1 MAASPT
7 AVGSRPSRAVLLA
20 VTCLGQ
26 FMVLLDNTIVGA
38 ALPDMQ
44 HRLHTQLTGLQWI
57 VDAYVLLVAML
68 LLSGGVFADR
78 FGRKRVYLAGA
89 VVFTAASVL
98 CALAPSLGWLIAG
111 RVLQGIGASAL
122 SPASLALLVAAH
134 PVPQERVK
142 AIGLWAGF
150 SGIGLAAGP
159 VAGGV
164 LTEAFGWPAIFLVNL
179 PIGVILLLAG
189 LRHLDESR
197 NPDAPAID
205 IPGTVLSVLA
215 VGTLTYGMIE
225 GGARGWTS
233 PVILASF
240 AASAILFAV
249 FGAVEA
255 RRPAPMLPLR
265 LFRQRLFTV
274 SNTAMVVMGFA
285 LMGSSFFFSQFFV
298 YVQGSSILRAGLQTL
313 PVSLTM
319 VIVSP
324 FAGRLAARYGFR
336 MVATVGLTLAGGGLW
351 ALGLVHADTGYG
363 NVWWR
368 LAIAGIGFALTLSPL
383 TGAAIQAVSPHE
395 GGLASGISGTTRQ
408 IGAVLGVALL
418 GAVVRARQSG
428 GASFETGLNSAFI
441 VAGIVTLATAV
452 FTGLWLARSKPVEGT
467 VVPGR
472 SSEADAVT
480 EADVATNPN
489 MATEAN
495 AVTNPGTITNP
506 GAVTNPAVV
515 TDPDA
520 VTDANAVTEANAVNA
535 VPTSSR

>member
-1 MAASPT
+1 MAASHAT
-7 AVGSRPSRAVLLA
+7 AGSRSSRAVLLT

-68 LLSGGVFADR
+68 LMSGGIFADR
-78 FGRKRVYLAGA
+78 FGRKRVYLTGVA
-89 VVFTAASVL
+89 VFTAASLV
-98 CALAPSLGWLIAG
+98 CALAPSVGWLIVG
-111 RVLQGIGASAL
+111 RVLQGIGAAAL
-122 SPASLALLVAAH
+122 SPASLALLAAAY

-164 LTEAFGWPAIFLVNL
+164 LTEALSWPAIFLVNL
-179 PIGVILLLAG
+179 PIGVVLLLVG
-189 LRHLDESR
+189 LRHLGESR
-197 NPDAPAID
+197 NPSAPAID
-205 IPGTVLSVLA
+205 IPGTTLSILSVGL
-215 VGTLTYGMIE
+215 LTYGLIE

-233 PVILASF
+233 PLILGGFTAAVILL
-240 AASAILFAV
+240 AAFV
-249 FGAVEA
+249 AVEA
-255 RRPAPMLPLR
+255 RRSAPMLPLR

-274 SNTAMVVMGFA
+274 SNTAMVVVGFA

-313 PVSLTM
+313 PVSLAM

-336 MVATVGLTLAGGGLW
+336 IVVTTGLSLAGGGLV
-351 ALGLVHADTGYG
+351 ALGMVHADTSYA

-368 LAIAGIGFALTLSPL
+368 LGVVGIGFALTLSPL
-383 TGAAIQAVSPHE
+383 TGAAIQAVTPQE
-395 GGLASGISGTTRQ
+395 GGLASGISSTTRQ
-408 IGAVLGVALL
+408 IGAVLGVAVL
-418 GAVVRARQSG
+418 GAVVRTRQSG
-428 GASFETGLNSAFI
+428 GASFEAGLNSAF
-441 VAGIVTLATAV
+441 VAAGAITLTTAV
-452 FTGLWLARSKPVEGT
+452 FTGLWLARSKPAEG
-467 VVPGR
+467 
-472 SSEADAVT
+472 SAVT
-480 EADVATNPN
+480 HRS
-489 MATEAN
+489 
-495 AVTNPGTITNP
+495 
-506 GAVTNPAVV
+506 

-520 VTDANAVTEANAVNA
+520 VTASNEASVN
-535 VPTSSR
+535 SR

>member
-1 MAASPT
+1 MAASHAT
-7 AVGSRPSRAVLLA
+7 VASRPNRAVLLT

-78 FGRKRVYLAGA
+78 FGRKRVYLTGVAA
-89 VVFTAASVL
+89 FTAASLL
-98 CALAPSLGWLIAG
+98 CSLAPSVGWLLAG
-111 RVLQGIGASAL
+111 RVLQGVGAAAL
-122 SPASLALLVAAH
+122 SPASLALLAAAF

-164 LTEAFGWPAIFLVNL
+164 LTEALGWPAIFLVNL
-179 PIGVILLLAG
+179 PIGVVLLLVG
-189 LRHLDESR
+189 LRHLGESR
-197 NPDAPAID
+197 NPSAPAID

-215 VGTLTYGMIE
+215 VGVLTYGLIE

-233 PVILASF
+233 PVILGSF
-240 AASAILFAV
+240 AAAAILLGAFV
-249 FGAVEA
+249 AVEA
-255 RRPAPMLPLR
+255 RRSAPMLPLR

-274 SNTAMVVMGFA
+274 SNTAMTVVGFA

-313 PVSLTM
+313 PVSLAM

-324 FAGRLAARYGFR
+324 YAGRLAGRYGFR
-336 MVATVGLTLAGGGLW
+336 GVVTTGLALAGLGLL
-351 ALGLVHADTGYG
+351 ALGTVHADTGYG

-368 LAIAGIGFALTLSPL
+368 LGLVGIGFALVLSPL
-383 TGAAIQAVSPHE
+383 TGAAIQAVSPQE
-395 GGLASGISGTTRQ
+395 GGLASGISSTTRQ
-408 IGAVLGVALL
+408 LGAVLGVAVL
-418 GAVVRARQSG
+418 GAVVRTRQSG
-428 GASFETGLNSAFI
+428 GASFETGLNSAFLA
-441 VAGIVTLATAV
+441 AGAITLAGAV
-452 FTGLWLARSKPVEGT
+452 FTGLWLARSGPAEDSAA
-467 VVPGR
+467 PQR
-472 SSEADAVT
+472 SAD
-480 EADVATNPN
+480 
-489 MATEAN
+489 
-495 AVTNPGTITNP
+495 P
-506 GAVTNPAVV
+506 GAVTTSN
-515 TDPDA
+515 
-520 VTDANAVTEANAVNA
+520 EA
-535 VPTSSR
+535 SLKSR

>member
-1 MAASPT
+1 M
-7 AVGSRPSRAVLLA
+7 LLT

-98 CALAPSLGWLIAG
+98 CSLAPSAGWLIAG

-122 SPASLALLVAAH
+122 SPASLALLAAAY
-134 PVPQERVK
+134 PVPQERIK

-150 SGIGLAAGP
+150 SGIGLVAGP

-164 LTEAFGWPAIFLVNL
+164 LTDAFGWPAIFLVNL
-179 PIGVILLLAG
+179 PIGVILLLVG

-197 NPDAPAID
+197 NPNAPAID

-215 VGTLTYGMIE
+215 VGALTYGLTE
-225 GGARGWTS
+225 GGARGWTA
-233 PVILASF
+233 PAILGSF
-240 AASAILFAV
+240 AAAAILLAGFV
-249 FGAVEA
+249 AVEA
-255 RRPAPMLPLR
+255 RRSAPMLPLR

-274 SNTAMVVMGFA
+274 SNTAMIVVGFA

-298 YVQGSSILRAGLQTL
+298 YVQGSSILRAALQTL
-313 PVSLTM
+313 PASLAM

-336 MVATVGLTLAGGGLW
+336 AVVTIGLALAGGGLL
-351 ALGLVHADTGYG
+351 ALGMVHADTGYG

-368 LAIAGIGFALTLSPL
+368 LGVVGIGFALAMSPL
-383 TGAAIQAVSPHE
+383 TGAAIQAVSPQE
-395 GGLASGISGTTRQ
+395 GGLASGISSTTRQ
-408 IGAVLGVALL
+408 IGAVLGVAVL
-418 GAVVRARQSG
+418 GAVVRTRQSG
-428 GASFETGLNSAFI
+428 GASFETGLDSAF
-441 VAGIVTLATAV
+441 VAAGTVTLATAV
-452 FTGLWLARSKPVEGT
+452 FTGLWLARSKPVEGSA
-467 VVPGR
+467 VQHR
-472 SSEADAVT
+472 STGPVT
-480 EADVATNPN
+480 TSNEVS
-489 MATEAN
+489 AN
-495 AVTNPGTITNP
+495 
-506 GAVTNPAVV
+506 
-515 TDPDA
+515 
-520 VTDANAVTEANAVNA
+520 
-535 VPTSSR
+535 SR